1 MGYCIELNLAKIKAQ
16 KERQTRL
23 AILSTMLMGNLSSKK
38 KKPLLVLFS
47 EKSSDF
53 SSGKPADLIKRLEL
67 TIGYNRSD
75 STFGWNG
82 FNNALNM
89 YYLHPEEE
97 IINEAHSVPL
107 VKGLTP
113 VVDIV
118 QIETKLLG
126 SPFTECEKAENVL

>member
-1 MGYCIELNLAKIKAQ
+1 
-16 KERQTRL
+16 
-23 AILSTMLMGNLSSKK
+23 
-38 KKPLLVLFS
+38 
-47 EKSSDF
+47 
-53 SSGKPADLIKRLEL
+53 
-67 TIGYNRSD
+67 
-75 STFGWNG
+75 
-82 FNNALNM
+82 M

-126 SPFTECEKAENVL
+126 DPFTKCEKAENVLIFQCRTQ

>member
-1 MGYCIELNLAKIKAQ
+1 ME
-16 KERQTRL
+16 
-23 AILSTMLMGNLSSKK
+23 SFS
-38 KKPLLVLFS
+38 LFS
-47 EKSSDF
+47 SE
-53 SSGKPADLIKRLEL
+53 KPANLIKQLEL

-97 IINEAHSVPL
+97 IITESHSVPL
-107 VKGLTP
+107 VRGLTP

-118 QIETKLLG
+118 QIETRLLG
-126 SPFTECEKAENVL
+126 EPFTKCIKAKNVLFQTKNAS